1 MDLESPDDENEGA
14 YADPQTLDEDQ
25 MDMNT
30 FYQEDT
36 GMETIDDAI
45 QRIASQN
52 NEADISGSSI
62 DLGNRMHEENVN
74 HAENMS
80 ENMQDLISIF
90 HNNTSDGFDLYN
102 HSIAEK
108 INFTE
113 IVNTKVFE
121 KLKRSRKREID
132 TMKAKIISIK
142 EIIKDLKDEKKL
154 LKTASFK
161 KNIDDRV
168 ERLNMELE
176 MIDQELST
184 TQQKLKK
191 EEDEYDKFNKNLTT
205 LKDRNTKQY
214 SKDSYKKHLENIFKK
229 DTNLKK
235 TKTIVNL
242 SDMSVQEIEE
252 NFILKPTSEGLKL
265 HNSVFSKYRTI
276 NIEKTSYKYNTN
288 VYKRYNLMENLSIL
302 KTSSKENFL
311 K

>member
-25 MDMNT
+25 MDMDT
-30 FYQEDT
+30 FYQEDLEEI
-36 GMETIDDAI
+36 GLGGDVGELL

-90 HNNTSDGFDLYN
+90 HNNTFDGFDLYN

-142 EIIKDLKDEKKL
+142 KEIIKDLKDEKKL

-161 KNIDDRV
+161 KNNDDRV
-168 ERLNMELE
+168 ERLIMELE
-176 MIDQELST
+176 IINQELST

-191 EEDEYDKFNKNLTT
+191 EEEEYNKL
-205 LKDRNTKQY
+205 
-214 SKDSYKKHLENIFKK
+214 
-229 DTNLKK
+229 
-235 TKTIVNL
+235 
-242 SDMSVQEIEE
+242 
-252 NFILKPTSEGLKL
+252 
-265 HNSVFSKYRTI
+265 
-276 NIEKTSYKYNTN
+276 
-288 VYKRYNLMENLSIL
+288 
-302 KTSSKENFL
+302 
-311 K
+311 